1 LPWAI
6 SANRS
11 GRGFDP
17 REGAGLARSGSHG
30 AAMAGPR
37 FAVVRLLA
45 LRMKLSALELQ
56 RLGTTTSR

>member
-1 LPWAI
+1 M

-17 REGAGLARSGSHG
+17 REAVGGTWSGSHV
-30 AAMAGPR
+30 AAVAGPR

-45 LRMKLSALELQ
+45 LRMESSASELQ
-56 RLGTTTSR
+56 WLDVTTSR